1 MSEFNNSKMAVVMKD
16 QLMVDQRNKRND
28 SYQSYQIARDMYNTM
43 VDEENKA
50 IWLEEMNY
58 WAKELTVRNPARVT
72 NESIS
77 LPRSTP
83 TTSSLSSNSQQRPS
97 SRTVTEITQSQP
109 NPRVSTTKQRM
120 NFNDDYSQSS
130 VPSFTQQL
138 PPVVTS
144 EVTIDLVNRAR
155 SNSSSD
161 SDSDNESYK
170 QAVVE
175 KAKEQRRKY

>member
-1 MSEFNNSKMAVVMKD
+1 
-16 QLMVDQRNKRND
+16 
-28 SYQSYQIARDMYNTM
+28 M
-43 VDEENKA
+43 VDEDNKA
-50 IWLEEMNY
+50 IWLEKMNY
-58 WAKELTVRNPARVT
+58 WAKELTVRNPARAT

-83 TTSSLSSNSQQRPS
+83 PTSSLSSNSQQRHS
-97 SRTVTEITQSQP
+97 SRTVS
-109 NPRVSTTKQRM
+109 STKQRM

-144 EVTIDLVNRAR
+144 EVTIDLVDRAR